1 MRSLSLRG
9 QLARQGLLLLVAL
22 FVLAPIWV
30 LFLMATDGSTTGY
43 PEGFHLVPQQ
53 FTLDRFVEALRSEF
67 VDFGFAGLVW
77 NSVTVAG
84 RAALISVAF
93 GATMA
98 YAFAR
103 LRFPGNRV
111 GLVAILLGAFL
122 PPIALGLPLFVLAI
136 TIDKNVPDTILHVI
150 GFPDGVRDST
160 LTLTMLYATFTLP
173 LTIWLMRAAFR
184 AVPADLEASA
194 FVDGASRFTA
204 FWRITLP
211 LAMPS
216 ILVAALVSFLLAYSE
231 FALAWLFIESEK
243 NATLAMVLAME
254 TTGFYTANW
263 GLTAAYGLL
272 MAIPVV
278 IVFVV
283 LQRFL
288 LRGALAGALDD

>member
-1 MRSLSLRG
+1 MRALSRRG
-9 QLARQGLLLLVAL
+9 QLVRQGLLLLVAL

-43 PEGFHLVPQQ
+43 PETFHLWPQQ
-53 FTLDRFVEALRSEF
+53 FTLDRFADALRSDF
-67 VDFGFAGLVW
+67 VDSGFAGLVW
-77 NSVTVAG
+77 NSLVVAG

-136 TIDKNVPDTILHVI
+136 TIDKNVPDTILHAI

-160 LTLTMLYATFTLP
+160 LTLTLLYATFTLP

-204 FWRITLP
+204 FRRITLP